1 MEKKNICIIIP
12 GFIKSYNHLYYLKK
26 IFSKLDA
33 NIYFFGYIFDY
44 MIHPCAYRNN
54 ISYDHD
60 KNEKLCK
67 YKLKSF
73 FTDFDF
79 IDNNTYNIYNSKNYD
94 NRIFSQWNNIYKSF
108 ELYLKFQER
117 TKIKCNFFIKLRSDY
132 YFQNFDLFTN
142 HIYNTYYSNKLFLY
156 FYNEKNQIYSDHIFM
171 GNFDNFQIISNLS
184 LHYDYYFTILESKYQ
199 YKKSVS
205 NILFEE
211 QSEYLLTEYIGDK
224 IKKEN
229 IIISSK
235 NIGKIVRK

>member
-44 MIHPCAYRNN
+44 MIHPCTYRNK
-54 ISYDHD
+54 ISYEHD

-79 IDNNTYNIYNSKNYD
+79 IDNNTYNIYNTKNYD
-94 NRIFSQWNNIYKSF
+94 NRIYSQWNNIYKSF
-108 ELYLKFQER
+108 ELYLKFQQK

-132 YFQNFDLFTN
+132 YFKNFDLFKQ
-142 HIYNTYYSNKLFLY
+142 HISNTNKLCLY
-156 FYNEKNQIYSDHIFM
+156 FYNQKNFIYSDHIFM
-171 GNFDNFQIISNLS
+171 GTFDNFQIICNLFLS
-184 LHYDYYFTILESKYQ
+184 YDYYITILESKYQ
-199 YKKSVS
+199 YKKSIS

-211 QSEYLLTEYIGDK
+211 QSEYLLTEYIKDK
-224 IKKEN
+224 IKKED
-229 IIISSK
+229 IITNSNS
-235 NIGKIVRK
+235 IGKVIRK